1 MLTPFQYLTV
11 TLRRDDLEDG
21 EELQAGPYPVYLAS
35 VETTSETLERRKIAV
50 VFKDGRVY
58 LFSGQLN
65 KGGDVEQFEKD
76 FRQTVLSLR
85 AMTGEDLR
93 VVNSQKLKV
102 VMANPGDTYA
112 ELAKKVPL
120 KSYAEETLRL
130 LNGDHPRGE
139 PRAGDLIKIIQ

>member
-1 MLTPFQYLTV
+1 
-11 TLRRDDLEDG
+11 
-21 EELQAGPYPVYLAS
+21 
-35 VETTSETLERRKIAV
+35 
-50 VFKDGRVY
+50 
-58 LFSGQLN
+58 LN